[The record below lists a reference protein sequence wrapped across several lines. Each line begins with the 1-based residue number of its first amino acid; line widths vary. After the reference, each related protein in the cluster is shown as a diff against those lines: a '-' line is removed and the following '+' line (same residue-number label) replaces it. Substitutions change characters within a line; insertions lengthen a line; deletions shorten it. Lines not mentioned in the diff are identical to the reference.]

1 MGRHHLRVHL
11 SAIWS
16 LQCAE
21 DLHKTPSPSD
31 GSLTIQRSEVS
42 GLLRR
47 YLGDGRRSGDS
58 SGTNPSDYHPSGT
71 TGLHRE
77 QVEVNPGPLPSDH
90 LLGSAG
96 GHNINEVA
104 LTSGKNATN
113 HEQLQADTDKGNHY
127 SAGIGSCN
135 RKNVSSMP
143 GSVTSSPSHSPPP
156 ASVNSNTKE
165 IPLSQEQGDIK
176 SGVTERGT
184 MVDPPPAGVERERHY
199 SPSSRSDHTIRC
211 LPPRLGSGEQRD
223 KNRRPLVGSGE
234 DPPHQLLRIAGRFL
248 CDQSL
253 HQTQEQHPCPTADGQ
268 QHCSSLRE
276 QNGRHTFTEPVPP
289 GLPPVELVPGE
300 KNPAVGRASPRSRKH
315 GSRSRVSASRNFI
328 GMDAAQND
336 FPLDAAD
343 PGPLPDGLVCD
354 QAEPSTCQLRQLET
368 RPLCTGNR
376 CVSTE
381 LEQTK
386 RICIPSLWPGGEVP
400 TKDQTGTEHHY
411 HGGAPVALTG
421 MVSNN
426 DGMPSGLSPD
436 STQACGPAKKP
447 IQPTPSS
454 DNSRLTKASR
464 LQSIRQ
470 QHTATG
476 VSEKAS
482 ELLLA
487 GWSAG
492 TNAAYQSGW
501 ARWNRWCGE
510 REVDPVSCSIQ
521 PFLDFLADLY
531 HEQGLQYRSINLIR
545 SAVSMTH
552 KNIEAAPIG
561 QHPLVSRLMRGI
573 YNSRPPKPQYCNTW
587 DVAAVLSWIKDQG
600 DNQDLS
606 MKELSGKLSLLM
618 ALVSANRTSEL
629 HALDL
634 RFRTYSPD
642 GVTFK
647 LASLTKKRKVG
658 APLKE
663 CFFASFPHD
672 SRLCV
677 VQCLRAYEKVTENF
691 RVIELSTPAP
701 LFLSYVK
708 PHKPVT
714 SQRIAHWIKDT
725 LRKAGV
731 DTCTFKAHSV
741 RGASTSTAIREGL
754 HSTDILKTAG
764 WSRESTFQQ
773 FYHRPVLSAEKNF
786 AQMVLN
792 THAEKLPMVSK

>member
-1 MGRHHLRVHL
+1 
-11 SAIWS
+11 
-16 LQCAE
+16 
-21 DLHKTPSPSD
+21 
-31 GSLTIQRSEVS
+31 
-42 GLLRR
+42 
-47 YLGDGRRSGDS
+47 
-58 SGTNPSDYHPSGT
+58 
-71 TGLHRE
+71 
-77 QVEVNPGPLPSDH
+77 
-90 LLGSAG
+90 
-96 GHNINEVA
+96 
-104 LTSGKNATN
+104 
-113 HEQLQADTDKGNHY
+113 
-127 SAGIGSCN
+127 
-135 RKNVSSMP
+135 
-143 GSVTSSPSHSPPP
+143 
-156 ASVNSNTKE
+156 
-165 IPLSQEQGDIK
+165 
-176 SGVTERGT
+176 
-184 MVDPPPAGVERERHY
+184 
-199 SPSSRSDHTIRC
+199 
-211 LPPRLGSGEQRD
+211 
-223 KNRRPLVGSGE
+223 
-234 DPPHQLLRIAGRFL
+234 
-248 CDQSL
+248 
-253 HQTQEQHPCPTADGQ
+253 
-268 QHCSSLRE
+268 
-276 QNGRHTFTEPVPP
+276 
-289 GLPPVELVPGE
+289 
-300 KNPAVGRASPRSRKH
+300 
-315 GSRSRVSASRNFI
+315 
-328 GMDAAQND
+328 
-336 FPLDAAD
+336 
-343 PGPLPDGLVCD
+343 
-354 QAEPSTCQLRQLET
+354 
-368 RPLCTGNR
+368 
-376 CVSTE
+376 
-381 LEQTK
+381 
-386 RICIPSLWPGGEVP
+386 
-400 TKDQTGTEHHY
+400 
-411 HGGAPVALTG
+411 
-421 MVSNN
+421 
-426 DGMPSGLSPD
+426 MPSGLSPD

-501 ARWNRWCGE
+501 ARWNHWCGE
-510 REVDPVSCSIQ
+510 QEVDPVSCSIQ

-658 APLKE
+658 TPLKE
-663 CFFASFPHD
+663 CFFASFPHN

-677 VQCLRAYEKVTENF
+677 VQCLRAYEKATENF
-691 RVIELSTPAP
+691 RVIEPSTPAP

-714 SQRIAHWIKDT
+714 SQRIAHWIKRH
-725 LRKAGV
+725 LEKG
-731 DTCTFKAHSV
+731 
-741 RGASTSTAIREGL
+741 RGGHL
-754 HSTDILKTAG
+754 H
-764 WSRESTFQQ
+764 F
-773 FYHRPVLSAEKNF
+773 
-786 AQMVLN
+786 
-792 THAEKLPMVSK
+792 